1 MAKGNFSGLTCI
13 KEHLDVTYRKNK
25 KETKDKY
32 AAVLYNINTGQRE
45 RLQRQSSRVW
55 WGNDPVHRRLLELP
69 ATRSIHEGLDFEI
82 VNKME
87 SNPKI
92 TRTELA
98 SDLGVAESTI
108 SNHISS
114 LIADGY
120 IAREGS
126 KKTGVW
132 VILRK

>member
-1 MAKGNFSGLTCI
+1 M
-13 KEHLDVTYRKNK
+13 
-25 KETKDKY
+25 
-32 AAVLYNINTGQRE
+32 
-45 RLQRQSSRVW
+45 
-55 WGNDPVHRRLLELP
+55 ELP